1 MSSTSEQLRAPA
13 ATGAEAGWGRDAK
26 VIGLIS
32 AAHFTSHVHLMLLP
46 PIFGPVRE
54 AFGVSYIEIGVAL
67 TAYNVISAALQTPA
81 GFLVDRIGPRAM
93 LTGGLLLAA
102 TALMVAA
109 LLPHYWIFVVAYA
122 FLGLANTVYH
132 PADYSILSATIDEKR
147 IGKAFSIHNFAGFL
161 GSGVT
166 PAMVLAIA
174 AVWGWQ
180 GAFLAAAGLA
190 IVSALLLIVAGGILP
205 RSRAAAEERPARRQ
219 GRPGAAAER
228 PRPAQPPVLRLHR
241 HGQWRHPDLLGRG
254 HGRPARHAGAVANMG
269 LSGFLLFSAA
279 GVLVGGII
287 ADRTP
292 HHEWVAAVGFAFTSA
307 MAILMG
313 WVDMPSA
320 VLIFVMS
327 LGGLLNGII
336 QPSRDMMVRAVTPVG
351 SFGKVF
357 GFVSTGLQ
365 PRRHGGPAALRLADG
380 PRPAADDL
388 RHRHGLHSSRPG
400 DRHHPPQTT
409 GMLHG
414 RADSDRHPG
423 QAGGARPVATAP
435 PSRRPG
441 HGTRPSPPC
450 STIARCAA
458 SCPTRCRRE
467 PWKP

>member
-1 MSSTSEQLRAPA
+1 MSSTSEQLRVP
-13 ATGAEAGWGRDAK
+13 AEAGWGRDAK

-54 AFGVSYIEIGVAL
+54 GFGVSYFDIGVAL

-81 GFLVDRIGPRAM
+81 GFLVDRIGPRLM
-93 LTGGLLLAA
+93 LTGGLLLGAA
-102 TALMVAA
+102 ALLVAA

-147 IGKAFSIHNFAGFL
+147 MGKAFSIHNFAGFF

-166 PAMVLAIA
+166 PALVLAIA
-174 AVWGWQ
+174 ALWGWQ
-180 GAFLAAAGLA
+180 GAFFAAAVLA
-190 IVSALLLIVAGGILP
+190 ICSALLLIVAGGILP
-205 RSRAAAEERPARRQ
+205 KTVRLPKSA
-219 GRPGAAAER
+219 RPGAKVGLELLLSG
-228 PRPAQPPVLRLHR
+228 PVLRNLLFFICIAMANGGIQTFSVVALGSLH
-241 HGQWRHPDLLGRG
+241 GTPS
-254 HGRPARHAGAVANMG
+254 AVANMG

-279 GVLVGGII
+279 GVLLGGII

-307 MAILMG
+307 MAILLG

-320 VLIFVMS
+320 ILIFVMS

-357 GFVSTGLQ
+357 GFVSTGFNLGGMVAPLLYGWLMDRGQ
-365 PRRHGGPAALRLADG
+365 PQMIFAIVTGFIILALLTAITRRKPQAAAW
-380 PRPAADDL
+380 
-388 RHRHGLHSSRPG
+388 
-400 DRHHPPQTT
+400 
-409 GMLHG
+409 
-414 RADSDRHPG
+414 
-423 QAGGARPVATAP
+423 
-435 PSRRPG
+435 
-441 HGTRPSPPC
+441 TR
-450 STIARCAA
+450 
-458 SCPTRCRRE
+458 
-467 PWKP
+467 